1 MPTHPLPLVR
11 AEGDPSAL
19 GRTHGRE
26 RSPALRAF
34 LDDALCRLDHLLPGP
49 VTLTG
54 LEPTI
59 TAYRTAIEAALP
71 DIAAETEG
79 LAAGAGLSL
88 TEAYLLQLRREIMGY
103 RKVPTMGDCTTYARS
118 GTAAR
123 GLPVLAQTV
132 DLNGNLDDQITVL
145 DVTPTGTGRRS
156 LLLSFGGLLGYL
168 GLNSSGLAVGI
179 NLVLGGTWRPG
190 VPPYLAVRHLLDRA
204 DTVDEAVEVL
214 RTLPLASSR
223 CLTLCDTVRAVWA
236 EHLAGD
242 WRFHDGPETTHTNHF
257 LHPDFAP
264 GDEINVFAR
273 RSSVKRLAAC
283 RTRLAALPASASA
296 EDHFSVLS
304 EPPLCVPDDG
314 DIRRERT
321 VAAAVLF
328 PSRGELHLR
337 PGDPS
342 RHPTQVFALR

>member
-1 MPTHPLPLVR
+1 MPTRPLPRIR
-11 AEGDPSAL
+11 AEGDPLAL

-26 RSPALRAF
+26 RARDLRAF
-34 LDDALCRLDHLLPGP
+34 LDDALCRLNHILPRP
-49 VTLTG
+49 VAPAELA
-54 LEPTI
+54 PTI
-59 TAYRTAIEAALP
+59 AAYRTVIEDALP
-71 DIAAETEG
+71 DLAAETEG
-79 LAAGAGLSL
+79 LAEGAGLSPD
-88 TEAYLLQLRREIMGY
+88 EAYLLQLRREILGY

-132 DLNGNLDDQITVL
+132 DLNGDLDDQIAVL
-145 DVTPTGTGRRS
+145 DVTPAGAARRS

-179 NLVLGGTWRPG
+179 NLVLGGTWQPG

-204 DTVDEAVEVL
+204 DSVDEALEL
-214 RTLPLASSR
+214 LPALPLASSR
-223 CLTLCDTVRAVWA
+223 CLTLCDAERAVWA
-236 EHLAGD
+236 EHLQGR
-242 WRFHDGPETTHTNHF
+242 WRFHDGPQTAHTNHY

-264 GDEINVFAR
+264 DDEINVFAR
-273 RSSVKRLAAC
+273 RSSVKRLEAC
-283 RTRLAALPASASA
+283 RTRLATLPAHASA
-296 EDHFSVLS
+296 EEHFSVLS
-304 EPPLCVPDDG
+304 APPLCVAGNG

-321 VAAAVLF
+321 VAAAVMF